1 MAQAKTIDVSRLIDE
16 RKMNA
21 FNAQVVILSFFVA
34 LLDGYDII
42 AAAVALPNLKAAW
55 GITDM
60 RPVGWMLSA
69 SLVGILFGA
78 PVFGYIGDRFGRK
91 KAIIGSCL
99 VFGIFTLAAVKAG
112 SISDLMILRFL
123 AGIGIGGIFPNIIA
137 LNA

>member
-1 MAQAKTIDVSRLIDE
+1 MAQSSTIDVSRLIDE

-21 FNAQVVILSFFVA
+21 FNAQLVILSFFVA

-42 AAAVALPNLKAAW
+42 AAAVALPNLKSAW
-55 GITDM
+55 SITDM

-91 KAIIGSCL
+91 KARRRQARS
-99 VFGIFTLAAVKAG
+99 A
-112 SISDLMILRFL
+112 ISSF
-123 AGIGIGGIFPNIIA
+123 
-137 LNA
+137 